1 MSSYSFF
8 QLILSPPGLAYMLLA
23 VDTDPIIVTSTE
35 VQ

>member
-8 QLILSPPGLAYMLLA
+8 QLILSPPRLAYMLLA
-23 VDTDPIIVTSTE
+23 EDKDSIIVTSTE